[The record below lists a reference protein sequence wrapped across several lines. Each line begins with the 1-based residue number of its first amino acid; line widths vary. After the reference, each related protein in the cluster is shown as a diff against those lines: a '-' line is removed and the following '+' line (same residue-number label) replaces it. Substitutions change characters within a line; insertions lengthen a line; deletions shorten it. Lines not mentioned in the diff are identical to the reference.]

1 MTGSTRYLRYIV
13 FAFVALIVI
22 FFISSSSQQ
31 VPDYETAKS
40 MFKGQGWSQTSP
52 DTPAEPVVA
61 VDPIDPAATDSNHGT
76 SQSGY
81 SI

>member
-52 DTPAEPVVA
+52 DTPAVS
-61 VDPIDPAATDSNHGT
+61 TLR
-76 SQSGY
+76 
-81 SI
+81 